1 MVSVENT
8 LWKQLMD
15 NGVFDDY
22 YPQRLNACFHYLCC
36 SSDITSN
43 EEKSNKTSF
52 SLKDLIQKGSFVFS
66 YLSVDVGDKDSSF
79 AIMDIFRSF
88 DRSGRGSVFL
98 EEFVLGILERLNVVR
113 KDYSLLESIAED
125 LLSVES
131 RCTELATLLEKGNTT
146 SSKFFKFNLN
156 LKSISNIIKIYIR
169 NSKSQE
175 HLSALDLPSLIK
187 LVCFLSIRC
196 SFDYRFVTFD

>member
-1 MVSVENT
+1 MSAET
-8 LWKQLMD
+8 ILWKQLMD

-36 SSDITSN
+36 FSDLTNN
-43 EEKSNKTSF
+43 EEKNHQNSKTSF

-88 DRSGRGSVFL
+88 DRSGRGTVFL
-98 EEFVLGILERLNVVR
+98 EEFVLGILERLNLVR

-131 RCTELATLLEKGNTT
+131 RCT
-146 SSKFFKFNLN
+146 
-156 LKSISNIIKIYIR
+156 
-169 NSKSQE
+169 
-175 HLSALDLPSLIK
+175 
-187 LVCFLSIRC
+187 
-196 SFDYRFVTFD
+196 